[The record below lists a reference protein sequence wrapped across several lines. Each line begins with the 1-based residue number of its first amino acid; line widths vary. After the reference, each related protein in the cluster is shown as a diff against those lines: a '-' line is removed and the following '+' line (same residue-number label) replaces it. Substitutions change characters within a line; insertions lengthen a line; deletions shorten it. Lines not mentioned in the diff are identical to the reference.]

1 MRIEPLR
8 LAFVIVAAATFVL
21 SAADNAGSQQT
32 FELAQRKRE
41 FGHPPK
47 MAPPDMSVRKQN
59 CYWVIQTLPLAP
71 PPKHKGP
78 WAKTEK
84 KMVWKC
90 S

>member
-8 LAFVIVAAATFVL
+8 LAFVMFAVASFALTDVGHA
-21 SAADNAGSQQT
+21 SAEPT

-41 FGHPPK
+41 MGHPPK
-47 MAPPDMSVRKQN
+47 AAPPDMSVRKQN
-59 CYWVIQTLPLAP
+59 CHMMIQTVPLAP

-84 KMVWKC
+84 KVVWKC